1 MFTRSALVCAA
12 LLCASIVIAQSGSQS
27 DFQVSPSSP
36 WTDTGLDL
44 KSGDVVQ
51 ISAKPGPAVADRHAL
66 PGVPTCDAKG
76 TGVAGT
82 ADLPLPAAPA
92 GALIGR
98 LHAQGAAPVLIGAAQ
113 ELRIEEPS
121 HLFLGM
127 NVNGNQICQGIIEVR
142 VVVNGA
148 PATGGSTSIQGQSNN
163 TQAATN
169 IGSGTAASATTQT
182 SRGEQLKSQLAN
194 AAQVF

>member
-1 MFTRSALVCAA
+1 MFTRSALLCAA
-12 LLCASIVIAQSGSQS
+12 LLSASIVSAQSGSPS
-27 DFQVSPSSP
+27 TFQVSATLP

-51 ISAKPGPAVADRHAL
+51 VTAKPGPAVADQHT
-66 PGVPTCDAKG
+66 GTPTCDAKG
-76 TGVAGT
+76 TGAAGT
-82 ADLPLPAAPA
+82 VDLPLPTAPA

-98 LHAQGAAPVLIGAAQ
+98 LHAQGAAAVLIGAEQ